1 MTDKERNI
9 LIEWIEK
16 QKNGFEGNCDSKGV
30 IRYSEYIPK
39 HYLDEF
45 GNKMT
50 EILCNWLATSGKD
63 LILCVNYWFRN
74 SGISKSLSEMRD
86 AVKDLQHQRQELLE
100 LHPDP
105 RISAL
110 AEVLTK
116 LDESE
121 YNHLVDDYCK
131 PETLSNGAI
140 ILVLKDGVVDWEE
153 KLLDSES
160 LTNKNTLF

>member
-1 MTDKERNI
+1 
-9 LIEWIEK
+9 
-16 QKNGFEGNCDSKGV
+16 
-30 IRYSEYIPK
+30 
-39 HYLDEF
+39 
-45 GNKMT
+45 MT

-86 AVKDLQHQRQELLE
+86 AVKDLQHQRQEDLE

-140 ILVLKDGVVDWEE
+140 ILVLKDGVVD
-153 KLLDSES
+153 
-160 LTNKNTLF
+160 

>member
-45 GNKMT
+45 GNLKPSRSYLLKQKP

-140 ILVLKDGVVDWEE
+140 ILVLKDGVVD
-153 KLLDSES
+153 
-160 LTNKNTLF
+160 